1 MIDLLSPWRRLHDA
15 VRSAFSLTRS
25 ETASLLLVLGI
36 ALLGLAA
43 KWFWKS

>member
-1 MIDLLSPWRRLHDA
+1 MIDLRSPWRRLHRA
-15 VRSAFSLTRS
+15 VRNGFSLTRS
-25 ETASLLLVLGI
+25 EAASLLLVLGI